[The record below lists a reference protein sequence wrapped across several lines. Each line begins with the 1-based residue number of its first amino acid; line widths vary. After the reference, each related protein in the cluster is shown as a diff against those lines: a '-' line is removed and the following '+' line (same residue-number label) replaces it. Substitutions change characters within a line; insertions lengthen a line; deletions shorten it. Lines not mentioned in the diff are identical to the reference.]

1 MRNEWLWRRLGV
13 GAAGYRAMQTR
24 LMSVLPPKR
33 PFHKRGWR
41 SLLPPFEAGPLHY
54 LSPLP
59 ALYQVRLQ
67 ATSSQLHLET
77 AVQTEGRT
85 DHTERWQE
93 GQRGQAPYGGGGSGA
108 TSARRLEEE
117 PADR

>member
-1 MRNEWLWRRLGV
+1 MQTEPPWRRETGPCRKDRCPCYL
-13 GAAGYRAMQTR
+13 Q
-24 LMSVLPPKR
+24 R
-33 PFHKRGWR
+33 PFHRRGWR

-85 DHTERWQE
+85 DHTERRRE
-93 GQRGQAPYGGGGSGA
+93 GQRGQAPYGGGG
-108 TSARRLEEE
+108 RLEGE